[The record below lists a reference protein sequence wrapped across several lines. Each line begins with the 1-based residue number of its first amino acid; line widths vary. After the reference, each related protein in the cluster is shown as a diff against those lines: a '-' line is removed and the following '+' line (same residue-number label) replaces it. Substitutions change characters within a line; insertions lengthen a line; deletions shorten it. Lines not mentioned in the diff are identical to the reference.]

1 MASLGY
7 VVSAETPRRID
18 SCEQTMNY
26 APAHDAFCS
35 ATLSVI
41 VPYYNES
48 NYIAKTLKSLC
59 NQNTRNFAIILVDNA
74 STDDSEEIARA
85 AMAKYPDIAV
95 LYLHQP
101 IPGKIHALDLG
112 LSHVVTDFVATC
124 DADTL
129 YPEHYVATC
138 LEMLSAPDVVA
149 AMAINLLTDARIA
162 ESRKRISKVLRK
174 SVLFRSQCHA
184 GGYAQAFR
192 TSALRA
198 AGGFSSPDWPFVLED
213 HEVVNRVLKRGKIA
227 YREDHYCFPSER
239 RTDRRAVSWTWDERM
254 VYRFTPG
261 RLKDW
266 FFYDFLAK
274 RFERR
279 GLVQTKLRERDF

>member
-1 MASLGY
+1 
-7 VVSAETPRRID
+7 
-18 SCEQTMNY
+18 MNY
-26 APAHDAFCS
+26 APAKNAFRL
-35 ATLSVI
+35 ARLSVI
-41 VPYYNES
+41 VPYYNEDR
-48 NYIAKTLKSLC
+48 YIADTLISLC
-59 NQNTRNFAIILVDNA
+59 NQSLRNFIIILVDNA
-74 STDDSEEIARA
+74 STDSSEEIARA
-85 AMAKYPDIAV
+85 VMARHPDIAV

-124 DADTL
+124 DADTR
-129 YPEHYVATC
+129 YPEHYLATC

-149 AMAINLLTDARIA
+149 AMAINLLADAHSTK
-162 ESRKRISKVLRK
+162 SRKRISKVLRK
-174 SVLFRSQCHA
+174 SALFRSQCHT

-192 TSALRA
+192 TTALLS

-213 HEVVNRVLKRGKIA
+213 HEVVNRVMRHGKIT
-227 YREDHYCFPSER
+227 YRQDHYCFPSDR